1 MEKNNNRSLYLS
13 VIIEALGIKRSVFS
27 IADSLRFIMTAVVNL
42 FFDSL
47 IAKFGSKND
56 EHRNVLLSA
65 FYAYPCL
72 CNQRF
77 RNLHRWHYAWSRAF
91 LDLYNYGWLCCE

>member
-42 FFDSL
+42 FFDAL
-47 IAKFGSKND
+47 IAKFGSKKMMSIGMFSLVRSMLI
-56 EHRNVLLSA
+56 HAYATNV
-65 FYAYPCL
+65 
-72 CNQRF
+72 
-77 RNLHRWHYAWSRAF
+77 
-91 LDLYNYGWLCCE
+91 

>member
-42 FFDSL
+42 FFDTL
-47 IAKFGSKND
+47 IAKFGSKK
-56 EHRNVLLSA
+56 
-65 FYAYPCL
+65 
-72 CNQRF
+72 
-77 RNLHRWHYAWSRAF
+77 
-91 LDLYNYGWLCCE
+91 